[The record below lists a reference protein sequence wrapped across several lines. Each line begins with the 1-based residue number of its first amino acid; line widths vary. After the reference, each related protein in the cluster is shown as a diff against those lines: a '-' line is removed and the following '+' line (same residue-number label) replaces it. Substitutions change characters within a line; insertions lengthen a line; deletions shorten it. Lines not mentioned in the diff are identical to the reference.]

1 MRVSRSELSCL
12 LSIQRESW
20 VTVANAMS
28 SSLAGRETPSAWLRT
43 NRSCATPFFTPGI
56 IGSHFVAGD
65 NDDSSVSFR
74 GPTLRSYTD
83 ASVLRHVEA
92 AIARSESV
100 SGNWTSF
107 SASEKVVSET
117 SGPNAGPEPN
127 AGGAPAGSFDR
138 SWAGMRQAAAAPGG

>member
-56 IGSHFVAGD
+56 IGSHLLRLKNGSAQYD
-65 NDDSSVSFR
+65 CRDTESDSYY
-74 GPTLRSYTD
+74 PTLRRRSTFFVMI
-83 ASVLRHVEA
+83 SL
-92 AIARSESV
+92 ARSAKPAAE
-100 SGNWTSF
+100 
-107 SASEKVVSET
+107 AR
-117 SGPNAGPEPN
+117 GPEVFDLK
-127 AGGAPAGSFDR
+127 AGDFYGNFFTQHLGFRR
-138 SWAGMRQAAAAPGG
+138 SL